1 MRLLVMLSVTS
12 FVAGA
17 VTGMAALI
25 GLVEWGEQR
34 EKVRFD

>member
-17 VTGMAALI
+17 VTGTTALI
-25 GLVEWGEQR
+25 GLLEWGSR
-34 EKVRFD
+34 NDKPVRN